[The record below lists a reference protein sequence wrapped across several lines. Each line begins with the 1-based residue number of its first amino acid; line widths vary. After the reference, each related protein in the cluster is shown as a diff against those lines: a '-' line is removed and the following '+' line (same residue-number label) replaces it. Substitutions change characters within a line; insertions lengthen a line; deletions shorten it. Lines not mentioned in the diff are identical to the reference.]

1 MGIDELVNVEAFAYD
16 FTLNY
21 DENAFEYVEAISD
34 DGVFV
39 NAKKIE
45 DGKVRVLV
53 SSLTGEPL
61 PAKEVLAKVVL
72 RAEAKTEGGNLSI
85 TNSSVGD
92 GEGLI
97 GKNIICFQ

>member
-1 MGIDELVNVEAFAYD
+1 MM
-16 FTLNY
+16 
-21 DENAFEYVEAISD
+21 EYL
-34 DGVFV
+34 
-39 NAKKIE
+39 KIE

-72 RAEAKTEGGNLSI
+72 RAEAKTEGGNLSV